1 MEKEEN
7 LHNRKTGKMG
17 EDIACNFLIENGYE
31 IIEKNYV
38 SQKVEIDII
47 CRKNKL
53 WVFVEVK
60 CRYNA
65 LVQPEMA
72 VNFNKQKHIARAA
85 STFLYRYNIVAP
97 IRFDIIAI
105 NFLKGKTD
113 IAHFEDAFYPV
124 YFK

>member
-1 MEKEEN
+1 MEHQNN
-7 LHNRKTGKMG
+7 LHNIETGKLG
-17 EDIACNFLIENGYE
+17 EDLATNFLVENGYE

-38 SQKVEIDII
+38 ATKVEIDII
-47 CRKNKL
+47 CKINKL

-60 CRYNA
+60 CRNNA

-72 VNFNKQKHIARAA
+72 VGFAKQKNIARAA
-85 STFLYRYNIVAP
+85 SSFLYQNKIVEP

-105 NFLKGKTD
+105 NFLNGKVD

-124 YFK
+124 FYK

>member
-17 EDIACNFLIENGYE
+17 EAIACNFLIENGYE

-65 LVQPEMA
+65 LVQPE
-72 VNFNKQKHIARAA
+72 
-85 STFLYRYNIVAP
+85 S
-97 IRFDIIAI
+97 
-105 NFLKGKTD
+105 GC
-113 IAHFEDAFYPV
+113 
-124 YFK
+124 